1 MAALALRL
9 AEVALTALVVKALD
23 EMWAAARSLTLSNG

>member
-1 MAALALRL
+1 MACLALRL

-23 EMWAAARSLTLSNG
+23 EMWHAARGLALSKD